1 MLALLVV
8 PAAAA
13 AVMLAAAFPAGDAI
27 DDSVAILF
35 GIPAVVSALATFVLA
50 RARDRAPAT
59 AGGWALASALVS
71 ALVFAALFVTLVVV
85 ACALDTN
92 SCG

>member
-1 MLALLVV
+1 MLALLIV

-27 DDSVAILF
+27 DGSVAILF
-35 GIPAVVSALATFVLA
+35 GVPAS
-50 RARDRAPAT
+50 
-59 AGGWALASALVS
+59 GLASAL
-71 ALVFAALFVTLVVV
+71 AFAALFVTLVVV

-92 SCG
+92 NCG